1 MLLKLYIKKVKLSKN
16 KIEERKLI
24 EREIEVHKKLKHP
37 NLIRMYNAAQTPNPK
52 PQTPNPINFVN

>member
-37 NLIRMYNAAQTPNPK
+37 NLIRMYNAD
-52 PQTPNPINFVN
+52 IVF